1 VSIDIYLPNGN
12 KQNIDVMSTDQAEDV
27 LEAFC
32 RKIKLREDFVYYFG
46 LFLMKVSENE
56 VEECM

>member
-27 LEAFC
+27 LEVRYIIWKFGPAFLC
-32 RKIKLREDFVYYFG
+32 SRIP
-46 LFLMKVSENE
+46 
-56 VEECM
+56 